1 MSVST
6 GGASPTMA
14 RLVREELET
23 LLPRDVAVLTDVMAE
38 VRRTLRDGGIS
49 LDAERWREALDDEL
63 RWLAAAGRTAEARSR
78 LLERL
83 GV

>member
-1 MSVST
+1 
-6 GGASPTMA
+6 
-14 RLVREELET
+14 
-23 LLPRDVAVLTDVMAE
+23 VMAE

-49 LDAERWREALDDEL
+49 LNPRRWREALDDEL
-63 RWLAAAGRTAEARSR
+63 RRLAAAGRTAEARRR